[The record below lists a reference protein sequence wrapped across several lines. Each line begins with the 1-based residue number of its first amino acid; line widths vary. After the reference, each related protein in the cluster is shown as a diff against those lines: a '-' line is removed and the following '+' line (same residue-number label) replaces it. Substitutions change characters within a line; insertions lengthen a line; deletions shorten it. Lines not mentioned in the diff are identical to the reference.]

1 MWKYLIRLSIH
12 PRATAISFG
21 GQRIEIDAN
30 GWVLTSISDEL
41 ALKMRNAPHVF
52 SYDASVKPSK
62 KEEKVVSSP
71 KKRTLSRKK
80 KED

>member
-12 PRATAISFG
+12 PRATAISFA

-52 SYDASVKPSK
+52 SYDASVKSSK
-62 KEEKVVSSP
+62 KEEKVVSSQ
-71 KKRTLSRKK
+71 KKRTTSRKK